1 MTLFASGGLGF
12 ALSLFFSLVCS
23 TAASL
28 HYDWLIYHWLVFRSH
43 RSYLH
48 IHIVFLD
55 FIV

>member
-12 ALSLFFSLVCS
+12 ALSLFFLLFVPQLHL
-23 TAASL
+23 L